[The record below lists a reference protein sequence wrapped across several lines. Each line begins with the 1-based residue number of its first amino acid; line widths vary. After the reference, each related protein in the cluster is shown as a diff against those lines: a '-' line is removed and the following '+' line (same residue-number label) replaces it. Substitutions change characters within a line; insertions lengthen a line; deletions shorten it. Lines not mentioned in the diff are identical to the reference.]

1 MRVSVLQFKPVWGD
15 RESNFQKIKKLCK
28 GVTLDLL
35 VLPELAT
42 TGYLFSSKAELA
54 PLAEAF
60 PGGQTSR
67 FLTEL
72 AGTIGGHV
80 VCGAAEKEGEILY
93 NSAVLFSPQG
103 HLGTYRKVHL
113 FDAEKEVFEPGN
125 LGFPVFDLGEAKIGM
140 MVCFDWIFPE
150 SARSLALAG
159 AEIICHPANLVLPY
173 CPSAAITRALENH
186 VYYLLSDRIGA
197 EQNRG
202 EELRFIGQSRIVNTK
217 GKILASLGEEEALIT
232 AEIDPSLAG
241 DKHVTPRNH
250 LFHDR
255 RPDCYRLG

>member
-1 MRVSVLQFKPVWGD
+1 MHAALLQFAPIRGD
-15 RESNFQKIKKLCK
+15 KESNFRKIKKLC
-28 GVTLDLL
+28 GSTQLDLL

-42 TGYLFSSKAELA
+42 TGYLFGSKEELA
-54 PLAEAF
+54 LLAEAF
-60 PGGQTSR
+60 PGGQTSE

-80 VCGAAEKEGEILY
+80 VCGVAEKEGEILY

-113 FDAEKEVFEPGN
+113 FDKEKELFEPGN
-125 LGFPVFDLGEAKIGM
+125 VGFPVFDLGEAKIGM

-173 CPSAAITRALENH
+173 CPRAALTRAIENH
-186 VYYLLSDRIGA
+186 VFYLLSDRIGA
-197 EQNRG
+197 EQSRG
-202 EELRFIGQSRIVNTK
+202 EELSFIGQSRILGTK
-217 GKILASLGEEEALIT
+217 GEILASLGEEEALIT

-241 DKHVTPRNH
+241 DKYVTSCNH

>member
-1 MRVSVLQFKPVWGD
+1 MRTGILQFSPIRGD
-15 RESNFQKIKKLCK
+15 KESNFRRIRKLC
-28 GVTLDLL
+28 GSTQLDLL

-42 TGYLFSSKAELA
+42 TGYLFGSKQELA
-54 PLAEAF
+54 PLAEVF
-60 PGGQTSR
+60 PEGQTSR

-80 VCGAAEKEGEILY
+80 VCGAAEKEDGIIY
-93 NSAVLFSPQG
+93 NSAVLFGPG
-103 HLGTYRKVHL
+103 GYRGTYRKVHL

-173 CPSAAITRALENH
+173 CPAAALTRALENH
-186 VYYLLSDRIGA
+186 VYYLLSDRIGS
-197 EQNRG
+197 EQSQG

-232 AEIDPSLAG
+232 AEIDPSLAR

-255 RPDCYRLG
+255 HPDQYRLG

>member
-1 MRVSVLQFKPVWGD
+1 MRVGVLQFKPIRGD
-15 RESNFQKIKKLCK
+15 RESNFQKIKKPCN

-42 TGYLFSSKAELA
+42 TGYLFRSKAELA

-80 VCGAAEKEGEILY
+80 VCGVAEKEGEILY

-113 FDAEKEVFEPGN
+113 FDKEKEVFEPGN
-125 LGFPVFDLGEAKIGM
+125 LGLPVFDLGEARIGM

-150 SARSLALAG
+150 SARSLALVG

-173 CPSAAITRALENH
+173 CPRAAVTRAIENH

-197 EQNRG
+197 EQSRG
-202 EELRFIGQSRIVNTK
+202 EELRFIGQSRILGVK
-217 GKILASLGEEEALIT
+217 GEILASLEKEEALIT
-232 AEIDPSLAG
+232 VEIDPSLAG